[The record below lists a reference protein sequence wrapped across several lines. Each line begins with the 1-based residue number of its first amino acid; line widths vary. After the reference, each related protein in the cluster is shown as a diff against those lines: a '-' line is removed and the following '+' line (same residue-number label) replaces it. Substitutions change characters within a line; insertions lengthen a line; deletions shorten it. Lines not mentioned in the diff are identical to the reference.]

1 MNMHNIVLK
10 DDESVRA
17 NLLPLTFTRP
27 ISLIRQGIMTI
38 KEKWEF
44 LLPGNYFY
52 ETADYLECKYKKPE
66 QPTDND
72 IIIASHI
79 IPDERLVARI
89 KALTPGQRLVSNGE
103 EIARM
108 GHEATETI
116 ELGPDET
123 PLSIHHPYDIFK
135 SNDIAIERDFALIT
149 KGRKSCKISES
160 NTIIGD
166 ASKIFV
172 EEGATVEGAI
182 INAAKGHIYIGKG
195 AEIMEGSCIRG
206 ALALLDGAI
215 INMGSKIYGA
225 TTIGPHCKVG
235 GELNNVVMI
244 GYSNKAHDGF
254 LGNAVIGEWCNL
266 GAGCVASNLKNDYT
280 EIKLWNYP
288 SRRFLKTGLQ
298 FCGLI
303 MGDHSKAGIN
313 TMFNTA
319 TVLGVG
325 VNIHGSGFPRNF
337 VASFT
342 EGSPAGFSDVPLHKF
357 FDIARRV
364 MARRDVDLTE
374 QDIEIYT
381 KLYEITETYK

>member
-1 MNMHNIVLK
+1 MHNIVLK